1 MRGSIKK
8 ILKESEEWF
17 DSVSNDFANTELP
30 FEVIGLRNRP
40 TIKNMFIINSTWDD
54 GDRTLREE
62 YHFKSDNNESFQTFI
77 NVCKFYS
84 TLLSRENEDIGRWQ
98 DVDRIVKS
106 IGLSISSYD
115 EDDNYGTPKDM
126 SDYYL
131 GQDYPAILYQVEISY
146 YDQSGVE
153 HDVKLK

>member
-1 MRGSIKK
+1 MRNSIKK
-8 ILKESEEWF
+8 ILKESEEWL

-40 TIKNMFIINSTWDD
+40 TMKNMFIINSTWDN
-54 GDRTLREE
+54 GDNTLREE
-62 YHFKSDNNESFQTFI
+62 YHFKSDNNKSFQTFI

-84 TLLSRENEDIGRWQ
+84 TLLSRNGDISRWR
-98 DVDRIVKS
+98 DVDEIVKS
-106 IGLSISSYD
+106 IGLSLSSYD

-126 SDYYL
+126 SDYYW
-131 GQDYPAILYQVEISY
+131 GHDYPAILYQVEISY
-146 YDQSGVE
+146 YDESGVE

>member
-1 MRGSIKK
+1 MKNSIKK

-40 TIKNMFIINSTWDD
+40 AIKNMFIINSTWDD

-84 TLLSRENEDIGRWQ
+84 TLLSSNDTERWQ

-126 SDYYL
+126 SDYCL
-131 GQDYPAILYQVEISY
+131 GQDYPAVLYSVQISY
-146 YDQSGVE
+146 YDESGVE